1 MKILALDLAT
11 HTGWAHNIE
20 GVHVGTWELATKKE
34 ITQWGKNRLTRRQ
47 DPRIVRL
54 LTEVRIFCRSVDC
67 IIFEDVEFGSS
78 RMQTQLWSALRAAV
92 WLACIECACDVHYDC
107 VNVKTLKKW
116 ASGNG
121 NADKNMMMAA
131 ARRQRPDLVFDED
144 SADAF
149 HLLTWAVAHIRIK

>member
-11 HTGWAHNIE
+11 HTGWAHNLE
-20 GVHVGTWELATKKE
+20 GVHVGTWTLATKKE
-34 ITQWGKNRLTRRQ
+34 ITQWGKNRLTRRL
-47 DPRIVRL
+47 DPRILRL
-54 LTEVRIFCRSVDC
+54 TNEVRIWCSSVDC

-92 WLACIECACDVHYDC
+92 WLACTDCVGNIHYDC

-116 ASGNG
+116 GTGNG
-121 NADKNMMMAA
+121 NADKAMMIAA
-131 ARRQRPDLVFDED
+131 ARRQRPDLIFDED

-149 HLLTWAVAHIRIK
+149 HLLTWAQKHIRL